1 MTEGAQPPSQPST
14 NSTKP
19 SRVIIVDDVAIIRL
33 ELREMLSGLGYQ
45 VIGEAADAPTAIELA
60 RRLRPDLVV
69 MDIKM
74 TPDMDGISAA
84 EILTGERLAPVVL
97 LTAYSQADLIERAKQ
112 AGVAGYVV
120 KPFSES
126 DLLPAIEIAL
136 ARYQELRSL
145 ESEVAGLKD
154 LLETRKVIERAKGVL
169 MDTHNLREAE
179 AFSRMR
185 RLSMNSRRSM
195 REVAEAILLAYEAGR
210 G

>member
-1 MTEGAQPPSQPST
+1 
-14 NSTKP
+14 
-19 SRVIIVDDVAIIRL
+19 
-33 ELREMLSGLGYQ
+33 
-45 VIGEAADAPTAIELA
+45 
-60 RRLRPDLVV
+60 
-69 MDIKM
+69 M
-74 TPDMDGISAA
+74 TPEMDGISAA
-84 EILTGERLAPVVL
+84 EVLTAERLAPVVL

-120 KPFSES
+120 KPFTES
-126 DLLPAIEIAL
+126 DLVPAIEIAL

-145 ESEVAGLKD
+145 ETEVANLKD
-154 LLETRKVIERAKGVL
+154 LLETRKLIERAKGVL
-169 MDTHNLREAE
+169 MDTHNLREAD